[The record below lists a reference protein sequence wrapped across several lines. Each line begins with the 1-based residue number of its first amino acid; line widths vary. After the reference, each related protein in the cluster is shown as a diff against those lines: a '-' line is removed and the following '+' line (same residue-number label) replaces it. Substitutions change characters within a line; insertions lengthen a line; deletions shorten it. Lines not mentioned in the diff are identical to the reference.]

1 MRYDIDIE
9 RSWRQLHHFT
19 AVNAVPSSLQE
30 EKQTHYEHFSSWLG
44 GVLPVKSGGRWL
56 SDEMNSAIIGATFPT
71 WGEMSAG
78 QRGSEALT
86 PPHRCKRGP
95 LRLKGGEAG
104 ACGDGVDIK
113 TNKNAHHFQ
122 KETVSKRDN
131 NLSLVFLISSR
142 EEQWSGLVNLYEMN
156 YCDKGDRPPL
166 SPEGGNFLPFGEVR
180 RRRFPKS
187 SSISEDCLNPLVLQ
201 GQSGLVANKIKSSAY
216 ET

>member
-1 MRYDIDIE
+1 M
-9 RSWRQLHHFT
+9 
-19 AVNAVPSSLQE
+19 
-30 EKQTHYEHFSSWLG
+30 
-44 GVLPVKSGGRWL
+44 KSGGRWL
-56 SDEMNSAIIGATFPT
+56 SDEMNEAIIGATFPT
-71 WGEMSAG
+71 WGEICQKMIVDALPPVSATL
-78 QRGSEALT
+78 RPAELAAST
-86 PPHRCKRGP
+86 VP
-95 LRLKGGEAG
+95 LRVGGRMEPVASKKTWRKSGGTENYVRMNTTITG
-104 ACGDGVDIK
+104 AFEDGVEVK

-180 RRRFPKS
+180 RGRFPKS
-187 SSISEDCLNPLVLQ
+187 SSISENCLNPLVLQ